1 VAIYTVDQKTG
12 VLIMNSWNSVA
23 IIASIVSIIFHLSGK
38 GSSLR
43 QFTLPITTAI
53 VGFTIGRHNSEF
65 EQISSILL
73 QDPHLLFILLVLL
86 LLFALTMYLVE
97 ATKPDAKVT
106 FIVLVFLATTVVP
119 QLIKSYNEIA
129 PMVATQDYL
138 SLARLKENDGNTDDA
153 IKYLKIYSKRV
164 DRVELQKQVNEHID
178 TLRKQQFKKP
188 AISKGRE

>member
-1 VAIYTVDQKTG
+1 
-12 VLIMNSWNSVA
+12 MNTWNSVA
-23 IIASIVSIIFHLSGK
+23 IIASIVSLIFHLSGK

-43 QFTLPITTAI
+43 QFTLPTTTAL

-97 ATKPDAKVT
+97 STKTDTKIT
-106 FIVLVFLATTVVP
+106 FIILTFLATIVVP
-119 QLIKSYNEIA
+119 QLIRSYNEIA

-164 DRVELQKQVNEHID
+164 DRIELQKQVNDRIEN
-178 TLRKQQFKKP
+178 LRKQQFKKEG
-188 AISKGRE
+188 ISKSKP